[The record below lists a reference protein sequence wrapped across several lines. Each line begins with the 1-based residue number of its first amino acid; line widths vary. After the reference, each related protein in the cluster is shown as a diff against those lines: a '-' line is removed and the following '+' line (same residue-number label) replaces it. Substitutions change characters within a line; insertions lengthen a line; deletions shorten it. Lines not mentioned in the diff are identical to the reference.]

1 MNLTRLSLANPAA
14 LVVVVLLLVGVGTAA
29 LFKLPI
35 QLLPPIDQPQISVST
50 FWRGAAP
57 ADMESVII
65 EQQERVLRNLP
76 GLTQIQSN
84 INQSRGNI
92 NLTFE
97 MDHDMQRAYLDVIN
111 RLQQVPALPREA
123 NGPWVN
129 LAGGNFSSGNAASL
143 LVRAVDADDPRS
155 PGDFHPVVD
164 RYVEPALARIPG
176 VAEVNLQS
184 HRPEEVRIV
193 LNAPRAAALGVQ
205 LSDITRAV
213 STAADVS
220 GGFADVGRRQYT
232 VRFMGKAPMDRL
244 DELIVAYRGTQP
256 IYLGDLATVSLQ
268 RVEQGGFT
276 LRNGFPAYYITVA
289 REAGSNTVEI
299 LDHIN
304 AVIEELNAG
313 PLPEA
318 GLALELSYDASVHI
332 RRAIRLVQG
341 NLLLGGL
348 LATLVLFAFLRD
360 LRSTLLVG
368 LTIPVCLFA
377 AFATLDLFNRSLNVI
392 SLAALAFAVGLVVDA
407 AIIAQENIVRLRQ
420 SGLAVGEAVL
430 RGATEVA
437 PALFASTATSIAI
450 FLPILFMSGPE
461 GQLFSDL
468 ALTLSI
474 AVVVSLVAALT
485 VLPTASAHWLGRVPT
500 ADRMGGLWDRVTRG
514 VLALTDR
521 PSLRLLWIL
530 GLTVGAGALAWSL
543 VPKADYLPRA
553 RSDNAWVNF
562 SVPAG
567 ASQAALREDLGKTV
581 VQRLAPH
588 MTGEKQPQ
596 VAYYNL
602 SSWGRWSGMAI
613 YPADPKQAD
622 ALMEVLRSDIT
633 VDLPDISS
641 FVTMGSLLNF
651 SGGGNRRIDVDIHG
665 ADLTQLLAAA
675 RAGMAAF
682 GEAMPD
688 VPVQPRPSLSL
699 AEPELRVVPDDTRIA
714 QTGLTRGDVGQA
726 VRAYTDGLYVGEY
739 FDGNNRHNVVIRADS
754 WDTPEGL
761 AELPLYTPQGGIQM
775 LGELAWLERHVGP
788 SELRRIDGQRTVTL
802 RVFPPETVTLEE
814 AIETIR
820 AQVEPAITAQLGAEG
835 SVRYR
840 GSADGLEEALASMGR
855 NLLYALLILLLI
867 LAAMYRSLWSAIIV
881 LSVMPLAFA
890 GGVTALTAMNLF
902 TFQSMDLLT
911 MSGFII
917 LLGLVVNNAILLVDR
932 TQRAE
937 AEGLDRRDAVASAV
951 RQRARPIYMST
962 LTSIFGM
969 LPLMLM
975 PGTGAEIY
983 RGLAAI
989 IVGGML
995 ASALFTLLLLPSLL
1009 RLRFRRSKASAPEA
1023 GAAHGADTAQ
1033 SGA

>member
-14 LVVVVLLLVGVGTAA
+14 LVVIVLLLVGVGTAS
-29 LFKLPI
+29 LFQLPI

-76 GLTQIQSN
+76 GLTHIQSN
-84 INQSRGNI
+84 IGQSNGNV

-97 MDHDMQRAYLDVIN
+97 MHHDMQRAYLDVIN
-111 RLQQVPALPREA
+111 RLQQVPTLPRDA

-129 LAGGNFSSGNAASL
+129 LSGDNFTSGNAASL
-143 LVRAVDADDPRS
+143 LVRAIDAQDPRN
-155 PGDFHPVVD
+155 PGEFHPIVE
-164 RYVEPALARIPG
+164 RYVEPALAGIPG
-176 VAEVNLQS
+176 VAQVNLQS
-184 HRPEEVRIV
+184 ARPEEVRVV
-193 LNAPRAAALGVQ
+193 LDASRAAALGVR
-205 LSDITRAV
+205 ITDVVRAV
-213 STAADVS
+213 SGAADVS

-232 VRFMGKAPMDRL
+232 VRFMGKAPMDEL
-244 DELIVAYRGTQP
+244 DQLIVAYQGGQP
-256 IYLGDLATVSLQ
+256 IYLGDLATVQLR

-276 LRNGFPAYYITVA
+276 LRNGYPAYYITVA

-299 LDHIN
+299 LDQIN
-304 AVIEELNAG
+304 TVIDELNAG
-313 PLPEA
+313 PLPDA
-318 GLALELSYDASVHI
+318 GLAMELSYDASVHI

-360 LRSTLLVG
+360 IRSTLLVG

-377 AFATLDLFNRSLNVI
+377 AFAALDAFGRSLNVI
-392 SLAALAFAVGLVVDA
+392 SLAGLAFAVGLVVDA

-420 SGLAVGEAVL
+420 EGRTVADAVL

-437 PALFASTATSIAI
+437 PALFASTATSVAI
-450 FLPILFMSGPE
+450 FLPILFMTGPE

-474 AVVVSLVAALT
+474 AVIVSLVAALT
-485 VLPTASAHWLGRVPT
+485 VLPTASAKWLGRVNAQDT
-500 ADRMGGLWDRVTRG
+500 LGTIWDRLTAW
-514 VLALTDR
+514 VLRLTDR
-521 PSLRLLWIL
+521 PALRAGWVVA
-530 GLTVGAGALAWSL
+530 LTLGAGALAWSL
-543 VPKADYLPRA
+543 LPSADYLPRA

-567 ASQAALREDLGKTV
+567 ASQNALQADLGTTIV
-581 VQRLAPH
+581 DRLKPY
-588 MTGEKQPQ
+588 MNGEKTPQ

-613 YPADPKQAD
+613 YPADPEDAD
-622 ALMEVLRSDIT
+622 ALMDVLRSEIT
-633 VDLPDISS
+633 RDLPDISS

-651 SGGGNRRIDVDIHG
+651 SGGGNRQIDVDIHG
-665 ADLTQLLAAA
+665 ADLQQLLAAA
-675 RAGMAAF
+675 QAGMAAF
-682 GEAMPD
+682 AQTMPG
-688 VPVQPRPSLSL
+688 VPVQPRPSLEL

-714 QTGLTRGDVGQA
+714 QTGLTRSDIGQA

-739 FDGNNRHNVVIRADS
+739 FDGNRRHNIVVRADP
-754 WDTPEGL
+754 WDTPDGL
-761 AELPLYTPQGGIQM
+761 AELPLATPQGGIQM

-788 SELRRIDGQRTVTL
+788 SELRRINGQRTVTL
-802 RVFPPETVTLEE
+802 RVFPPEDTTLEE
-814 AIETIR
+814 AIDTIESE
-820 AQVEPAITAQLGAEG
+820 VEPAILAVLGAEG
-835 SVRYR
+835 SIRYR
-840 GSADGLEEALASMGR
+840 GSADGLDQALASMGR
-855 NLLYALLILLLI
+855 NLLYALVILLLI
-867 LAAMYRSLWSAIIV
+867 LAAMYRSAISALIV

-890 GGVTALTAMNLF
+890 GGVLSLWLMNLF

-932 TQRAE
+932 TRRAE
-937 AEGLDRRDAVASAV
+937 AEGLTRRDAVASAV
-951 RQRARPIYMST
+951 RQRARPIYMSA

-975 PGTGAEIY
+975 PGTGSEIY

-989 IVGGML
+989 IVGGMVS
-995 ASALFTLLLLPSLL
+995 SAIFTLVLLPSLL
-1009 RLRFRRSKASAPEA
+1009 RFGEDRHGIATNIPAPDADPARS
-1023 GAAHGADTAQ
+1023 GG
-1033 SGA
+1033 